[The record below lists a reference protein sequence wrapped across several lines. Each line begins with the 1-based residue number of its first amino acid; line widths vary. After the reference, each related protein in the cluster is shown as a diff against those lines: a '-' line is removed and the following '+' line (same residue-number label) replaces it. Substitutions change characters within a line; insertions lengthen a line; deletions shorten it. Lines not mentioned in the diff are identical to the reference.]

1 MSASD
6 EMVDGRGRIRPH
18 WQGLIGA
25 LADLAG
31 DGPGG
36 DGLADPLAGG
46 LAGDGLAERARRLDA
61 GFIADGVGS
70 LLPGAEAAWRC
81 DPVPLPISGAE
92 FATLSAG
99 LIQRATLIEA
109 VLADIYGPQALI
121 AEGLVPP
128 ALVYANPGFLRPCR
142 ATVADPGGAV
152 APDRHGG
159 ALMGCYAADLVRGA
173 DGGWQVM
180 TDRTS
185 RAAGF
190 GLVLENRRQIARA
203 MPESLRAAPPRPL
216 RPFYD
221 VWQDSLT
228 RAAPNGRDHP
238 AVALLTPGTRHP
250 FWFEHLL
257 LARELGCALVEGGD
271 LTIRHGLL
279 YLKTLAGLQPV
290 DVLLRRMDGRRMD
303 PVEFGQTG
311 QRGVPGL
318 MDAAR
323 HGRLRI
329 VNDPGT
335 GVMEA
340 PGWAAVLPGLAPR
353 LLGAPLLLPQ
363 VPAVVLSDP
372 AEARRV
378 LADIAE
384 APARWLLRP
393 LLDGSAT
400 VTDPATLDLAARA
413 DFAARVEANPG
424 DWIATRAPGGSV
436 APTVVAGRLQP
447 RTVQLRMFLVQ
458 DGVGWRCMPG
468 GLARVL
474 GEGELMGGRLP
485 RSGLAKDV
493 WVLTEDRSDIRGPSA
508 GTGRAVAIRRTAG
521 DLPSRTA
528 DNLFWL
534 GRYVERLEGKARLL
548 KLGVARVARGAPSP
562 REVADLSA
570 LTRCLVAARLVAA
583 EDAPSGAGPA
593 ALVSAIGRA
602 AREAGPLARLGE
614 EILRLT
620 EATRDRLT
628 GEMYATFS
636 HPLRAA
642 MARLHAARGLDAL
655 EAALGEV
662 LRYSAAVAGTAAEN
676 MVRGGGYLFLD
687 LGRRVERA
695 AATCLGLAE
704 ALKEPPARQ
713 ETALRLALELC
724 DSVITYRSRYLTTL
738 QPSPV
743 LDLVLADPSNPR
755 GVAFQCNEIRARLA
769 AISNGSEA
777 ELVRAAGALQA
788 EAEAIAAGL
797 VDLPDQATAAAA
809 LPDRLEALR
818 AAIGAL
824 SDRVTR
830 RYFAL
835 LPAVQTIGSPL
846 DPDEDEAPLVGAA

>member
-25 LADLAG
+25 LADLSG
-31 DGPGG
+31 V
-36 DGLADPLAGG
+36 GLP
-46 LAGDGLAERARRLDA
+46 GDGLAERARRLDA
-61 GFIADGVGS
+61 GFAADGVGS

-92 FATLSAG
+92 FATLATG
-99 LIQRATLIEA
+99 LAQRATLIEA
-109 VLADIYGPQALI
+109 VLKDIYGPQALV
-121 AEGLVPP
+121 AEGLIPP

-142 ATVADPGGAV
+142 ATVPGEADLPRNV
-152 APDRHGG
+152 
-159 ALMGCYAADLVRGA
+159 LMGCYAADLLRGA
-173 DGGWQVM
+173 DGGWQVVS
-180 TDRTS
+180 DRTS

-228 RAAPNGRDHP
+228 HNAPNGRDHP
-238 AVALLTPGTRHP
+238 AVAILTPGTRHP

-271 LTIRHGLL
+271 LTVRHGLL

-290 DVLLRRMDGRRMD
+290 DVLMRRMDGRRMD
-303 PVEFGQTG
+303 PVEFGQAG
-311 QRGVPGL
+311 QRGVPGM

-335 GVMEA
+335 GALEA
-340 PGWAAVLPGLAPR
+340 PGWATVLPDLAPR

-363 VPAVVLSDP
+363 ALTVALSDP
-372 AEARRV
+372 AQARRV
-378 LADIAE
+378 LADITQ

-393 LLDGSAT
+393 ALDSNVTA
-400 VTDPATLDLAARA
+400 TDPATLDLAARA
-413 DFAARVEANPG
+413 DFAAKVEANPG
-424 DWIATRAPGGSV
+424 AWVATMTPEGSV
-436 APTVVAGRLQP
+436 APTVVGGRLQP
-447 RTVQLRMFLVQ
+447 RTIQLRLFLVH
-458 DGVGWRCMPG
+458 DGIGWRCLPG

-474 GEGELMGGRLP
+474 GEGEMIGGRLP
-485 RSGLAKDV
+485 RAGLAKDV
-493 WVLTEDRSDIRGPSA
+493 WVLTEDRTDIRGPSA
-508 GTGRAVAIRRTAG
+508 QSGPAVAIRRTAG
-521 DLPSRTA
+521 ELPSRTA

-534 GRYVERLEGKARLL
+534 GRYVERLEGSARLL
-548 KLGVARVARGAPSP
+548 KLAVARVARGAPSP
-562 REVADLSA
+562 REMADLSA

-583 EDAPSGAGPA
+583 EDAPSGAGPG
-593 ALVSAIGRA
+593 ALIASMSKAGR
-602 AREAGPLARLGE
+602 EGGPLASRAAE
-614 EILRLT
+614 VIRLT
-620 EATRDRLT
+620 EAARDRLT

-636 HPLRAA
+636 QPLRAA
-642 MARLHAARGLDAL
+642 MAKLHSARGLDAL
-655 EAALGEV
+655 EEALGEL

-687 LGRRVERA
+687 LGRRMERA
-695 AATCLGLAE
+695 SATCLGLAE
-704 ALKEPPARQ
+704 ALKEPPPRQ
-713 ETALRLALELC
+713 ETALRLALDLC

-738 QPSPV
+738 QPAPV
-743 LDLVLADPSNPR
+743 LDLVLADPGNPR

-769 AISNGSEA
+769 AISNGTEA

-797 VDLPDQATAAAA
+797 VEVPDQATAASL

-818 AAIGAL
+818 EAIGAL

-846 DPDEDEAPLVGAA
+846 DPEDDDRPLEGAA